1 MLQPIHLICIDNRT
15 RNLYILAGNTEDIE
29 FGDCPERGGVL
40 MSQINY
46 ADMSDKELRQYFLR
60 HREDKMALKAY
71 LDRLSDRPRNII
83 TTVDDPDFD
92 AKVQAAI
99 RQRIQAGNS
108 NA

>member
-1 MLQPIHLICIDNRT
+1 
-15 RNLYILAGNTEDIE
+15 
-29 FGDCPERGGVL
+29 

-60 HREDKMALKAY
+60 HREDKMALQAY